1 MEISAEDRET
11 RYPCIRAYFAL
22 GLDDLAQERAKLIE
36 ALEAKR
42 VER

>member
-1 MEISAEDRET
+1 MEIRADDRET
-11 RYPCIRAYFAL
+11 RFLCIRAYFAL
-22 GLDDLAQERAKLIE
+22 GLDDLAQEQAKLIE